1 VQCSRDET
9 LLAMATIQMDV
20 ALRKPRSFLLAA
32 ALLSLALS
40 GCGLTVSTFSI
51 NDAAY
56 KAMWAK
62 DWGAINGDAGAF
74 APSIGSPGSCNTGGT
89 KSGCYDASVKV
100 ADDLQTLVNDLTTTS
115 TPSQYTT
122 ASATLDQ
129 AAHLEIVGLK
139 LRAQSLTAAES
150 TSPQDNAMF
159 AQGQADIHQA
169 SPKFSLAY
177 SAFPSYDQPLPR
189 PFPAGYSG

>member
-1 VQCSRDET
+1 MQCSRDET
-9 LLAMATIQMDV
+9 VLAMTTIHMDI
-20 ALRKPRSFLLAA
+20 ALRKQRSILVAA
-32 ALLSLALS
+32 GLLSLALS

-56 KAMWAK
+56 KAMWAR
-62 DWGAINGDAGAF
+62 DWGAINGDARAF
-74 APSIGSPGSCNTGGT
+74 APRGGSPGSCNTGGT
-89 KSGCYDASVKV
+89 KIGCYDASVKV
-100 ADDLQTLVNDLTTTS
+100 ADDLQTLVNDLKTTS

-129 AAHLEIVGLK
+129 AANLDIAGLK

-159 AQGQADIHQA
+159 AKGQADIHQA
-169 SPKFSLAY
+169 SPEFSVAY